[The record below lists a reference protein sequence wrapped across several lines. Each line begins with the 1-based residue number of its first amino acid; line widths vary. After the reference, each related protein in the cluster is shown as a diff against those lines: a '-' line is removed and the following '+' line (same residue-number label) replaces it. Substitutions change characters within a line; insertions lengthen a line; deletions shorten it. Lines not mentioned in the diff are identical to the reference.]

1 MNIIVSSLQLKLI
14 KCYFN
19 IQIPTHGSFLC
30 TKASKIPKHF
40 KNTSTHMARKII
52 MHIEAQDATA
62 LPV

>member
-1 MNIIVSSLQLKLI
+1 MVPFYAQK
-14 KCYFN
+14 
-19 IQIPTHGSFLC
+19 PP
-30 TKASKIPKHF
+30 IPKHF